1 MTKQSESDFDDIPG
15 TIVFDSRRARLGL
28 SLNKMCGSLTS
39 QENRDAFVA
48 DPNAYMVKFR
58 LSEEQ
63 KSAVV
68 NRDWMR
74 MLELGGNI
82 YFVAKIGLIDGLT
95 VQEMNAQM
103 TGVSAEEFVEMMKQG
118 GRNPNG

>member
-1 MTKQSESDFDDIPG
+1 MADQSAPGFDDIPG

-28 SLNKMCGSLTS
+28 GLNKMCGSFT
-39 QENRDAFVA
+39 QKEHRDAFVA
-48 DPNAYMVKFR
+48 DPDSYMTKFR
-58 LSEEQ
+58 LSDEQ
-63 KSAVV
+63 KRAVLD
-68 NRDWMR
+68 RDWMS

-82 YFVAKIGLIDGLT
+82 YFVAKIGLIDGLS

-118 GRNPNG
+118 GRTPNG